1 MRVLIALAAQHVTC
15 PEFHTNHTR
24 TRVLTSLPGIKRNKV
39 AERFEIVCLSNASQR
54 LFLVCINLE
63 SLTKKFSNK
72 QF

>member
-1 MRVLIALAAQHVTC
+1 MRVLIALAAQRMTR
-15 PEFHTNHTR
+15 PRFHTNHTC
-24 TRVLTSLPGIKRNKV
+24 VLTILPAGIKRNKV

-54 LFLVCINLE
+54 LFSVFINLE